1 MMQYDFVDGS
11 ADIEN
16 MVDLEAKDNMHLYP
30 THQFPDSFLKSTT
43 TNSNIV
49 TTSDV
54 WQSTSS
60 SSSVAVVNNNAS
72 NQSFYFPSSFDFNHT
87 PHAVQYQTIENNY
100 DYQPLPDASSS
111 YLTDPYSHM
120 FTNSYSMNPYT
131 SQTSSYN
138 APSMDYPSSTYMS
151 TTDPYPNLHSM
162 YTNTTTTAPPVP
174 SYLSSTSLSS
184 SIDIQPDY
192 QSTMPQWDSAM
203 MKLPSHD
210 VTSVSN
216 SNNSSTSASKQPCLV
231 CHEESSGY
239 HFGAYTCES
248 CKAFY
253 RRVTKDPRI
262 EIKHSCE
269 IPLPN
274 ITKSNRKD
282 CRACR
287 KAKCVRVGMTAM
299 PKDRAP
305 RATTKTSSKAPS
317 IPITDLLEQL
327 GHDLSYDQLSTS
339 SALESLLRLIDLPFI
354 VPLNFDYHSIY
365 MNSIRIWKNQ
375 YNHASQAVANAA
387 LIDTFPVLLF
397 LFHTFITMT
406 ENDEDK
412 AMNNSKFDK
421 LVNILQQEI
430 QRITGTD
437 HRSACRIKAL
447 FMKCYVALAQY
458 SNSTNFP
465 DNNQLSQSQFMSYP
479 QYPVYG
485 Q

>member
-1 MMQYDFVDGS
+1 MMQYDFVDESTEIESSNGLETK
-11 ADIEN
+11 EN
-16 MVDLEAKDNMHLYP
+16 MNFYQTYQP
-30 THQFPDSFLKSTT
+30 QDSFLKTT
-43 TNSNIV
+43 ISNSNMI
-49 TTSDV
+49 TTSDI
-54 WQSTSS
+54 WQTSS
-60 SSSVAVVNNNAS
+60 SNSNTL
-72 NQSFYFPSSFDFNHT
+72 NQSFYFPSSFDFNNSSNPSQYHT
-87 PHAVQYQTIENNY
+87 IDNNNY
-100 DYQPLPDASSS
+100 DYQSLPDVSSS
-111 YLTDPYSHM
+111 YLIDPYSHM
-120 FTNSYSMNPYT
+120 FTNNYSIDPYT
-131 SQTSSYN
+131 TQTTYN
-138 APSMDYPSSTYMS
+138 STSMDYSSSSYIS
-151 TTDPYPNLHSM
+151 TTTTTTDSYQHLHPM
-162 YTNTTTTAPPVP
+162 YTNTNVTVPPVS
-174 SYLSSTSLSS
+174 SYMSSSP

-192 QSTMPQWDSAM
+192 QSTTSQWDSTM
-203 MKLPSHD
+203 IKIRSHD
-210 VTSVSN
+210 VTSASN
-216 SNNSSTSASKQPCLV
+216 SSNSSTSASKQPCLV

-287 KAKCVRVGMTAM
+287 KAKCDRVGMTAM
-299 PKDRAP
+299 PKDRAS
-305 RATTKTSSKAPS
+305 RTTTMTTTTAKTTYKVPS

-327 GHDLSYDQLSTS
+327 GHDLTYDQLSTS
-339 SALESLLRLIDLPFI
+339 SALENILRIIDLPSI
-354 VPLNFDYHSIY
+354 IPINFDYHSIY
-365 MNSIRIWKNQ
+365 MNAIRIWRNQ
-375 YNHASQAVANAA
+375 YNHSSQIIANAA
-387 LIDTFPVLLF
+387 LNDIFAVLLF
-397 LFHTFITMT
+397 LFHAFITMT

-412 AMNNSKFDK
+412 SINNSKFDK

-430 QRITGTD
+430 YRITGTD

-458 SNSTNFP
+458 PNSTNLL
-465 DNNQLSQSQFMSYP
+465 DSNNISQSQFISYQ